1 MSGEDDDRDETE
13 ETTRVIAL
21 EVCSTG
27 NGSDGEKD
35 EDGEESRKKQIHW
48 KKL

>member
-1 MSGEDDDRDETE
+1 VSGEDDGRDETE